1 MTDKQDDYVDPL
13 LDEVRQRRAELVRKH
28 GGLCGWVEHVRRVQ
42 EESQMEVISFR
53 PKTLR
58 VPKR

>member
-1 MTDKQDDYVDPL
+1 MTEKQDNYVDPL
-13 LDEVRQRRAELVRKH
+13 LDEVRRRRAELVRKH
-28 GGLCGWVEHVRRVQ
+28 GGLRGWVDHVRRVQ
-42 EESQMEVISFR
+42 KESQMEVISFR